1 MTFVWLFALFALI
14 IIALISILNT
24 LTFPRLRPTSPAR
37 TPYVSVLIPARDE
50 GEIIGDTVTCHLRQ
64 DYPGYELIVLDD
76 GSTDGTS
83 KLARETASGDPRL
96 RVIEG
101 EPLPGGWL
109 GKNWACH
116 QLSKHA
122 RGEILVFTDADVR
135 WAPKALSA
143 LVGLMEETGA
153 DTFTVWPT
161 QETRTW
167 AERLVVPMMMFVIF
181 GYLPELCVRYVPW
194 PVFAAANG
202 QCLAFRRQA
211 YERAGGHSRV
221 RSNVVE
227 DVGLA
232 WETKR
237 QGMRLVMSTGNH
249 LVGARM
255 YHNWPEVRDGFAKNI
270 LAGHGGQPV
279 TLLLSALLHWLLYL
293 LPWLWLAL
301 GWGIP
306 LGPRWPWFPL
316 ALVGLGIGVRALT
329 AAVTHQRL
337 EDALLLPISTLLM
350 TAIAAR
356 SLWWH
361 YRYGGPQW
369 KGRTVVHKA

>member
-1 MTFVWLFALFALI
+1 
-14 IIALISILNT
+14 
-24 LTFPRLRPTSPAR
+24 
-37 TPYVSVLIPARDE
+37 
-50 GEIIGDTVTCHLRQ
+50 
-64 DYPGYELIVLDD
+64 
-76 GSTDGTS
+76 
-83 KLARETASGDPRL
+83 
-96 RVIEG
+96 
-101 EPLPGGWL
+101 
-109 GKNWACH
+109 
-116 QLSKHA
+116 
-122 RGEILVFTDADVR
+122 VR
-135 WAPKALSA
+135 WAPKALPA

-211 YERAGGHSRV
+211 YERIGGHSKV

-237 QGMRLVMSTGNH
+237 QGVRLVMSTGNR
-249 LVGARM
+249 LVSARM

-279 TLLLSALLHWLLYL
+279 VLLLSALFHWLLYL

-301 GWGIP
+301 GWVIH
-306 LGPRWPWFPL
+306 LGPGWPWFPL
-316 ALVGLGIGVRALT
+316 ALVGLGIGTRALT
-329 AAVTHQRL
+329 AAATHQRL
-337 EDALLLPISTLLM
+337 GDAPTLPISTLLM